1 MTNHISFDFMAY
13 SWFRIHHAIMQDMR
27 DHICA
32 LQIAKFL
39 YILLRDEGGCTGC
52 WVDIC
57 MMFLQLAAYIL
68 FICVRGDTQECNPI
82 RIDAMG
88 LKAHTRSQQQKGPP
102 DCLCACNMHHCG
114 LSCLLTRC
122 LQNFFVY
129 TGRIIG
135 RAVRWEPVALNLTQ
149 KTIWA
154 ERTCWQDWVILYFVC
169 KCGCAHHYVA
179 TKCIGDRFSAC

>member
-1 MTNHISFDFMAY
+1 
-13 SWFRIHHAIMQDMR
+13 MR
-27 DHICA
+27 VAA
-32 LQIAKFL
+32 LAAGWIYAWCFFNSQH
-39 YILLRDEGGCTGC
+39 ILLS
-52 WVDIC
+52 
-57 MMFLQLAAYIL
+57 A
-68 FICVRGDTQECNPI
+68 CVETHKNVTRS
-82 RIDAMG
+82 ASMLG

-135 RAVRWEPVALNLTQ
+135 RAVRWEPVALNLTH
-149 KTIWA
+149 KNICA
-154 ERTCWQDWVILYFVC
+154 ERTCWQDWVILCFVC
-169 KCGCAHHYVA
+169 KCGCALHCVA